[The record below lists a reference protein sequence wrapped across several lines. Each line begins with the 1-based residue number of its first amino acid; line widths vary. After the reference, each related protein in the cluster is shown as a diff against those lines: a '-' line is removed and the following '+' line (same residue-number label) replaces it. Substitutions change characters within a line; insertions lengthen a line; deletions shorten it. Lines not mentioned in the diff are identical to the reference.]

1 MPPDTIAFCNMV
13 AAEQMR
19 MLVRYAIGEDWW
31 HDGTSTAGRWSFEH
45 RFGEAETEPFEH
57 PGSCVASCEFSHPRP
72 GLSEGGRP
80 RYPFA
85 DDPQDSWTTRVR
97 YRHRQL

>member
-1 MPPDTIAFCNMV
+1 MFRRRSELEKILAVRASISRFPDGPDPGQNTIAFCNLV

-45 RFGEAETEPFEH
+45 RFIEAETEPFE
-57 PGSCVASCEFSHPRP
+57 
-72 GLSEGGRP
+72 
-80 RYPFA
+80 
-85 DDPQDSWTTRVR
+85 
-97 YRHRQL
+97 